1 MKKPLILVVE
11 DNELNMELITDV
23 LTLAGYDIVKAW
35 DGPEGLTVAAET
47 RPDLIL
53 MDFQLPGMDGLQVT
67 SRLKARDDTAA
78 IPVIAV
84 TSHAMKGGRDKALA
98 EGCVDYIT
106 KPIDVTT
113 LAQKIRGFLPE

>member
-23 LTLAGYDIVKAW
+23 LTLAGFEILKAW
-35 DGPEGLTVAAET
+35 DGPEGLTVAAEV

-53 MDFQLPGMDGLQVT
+53 MDLQLPGMDGIEATRQ
-67 SRLKARDDTAA
+67 LKARNETAA

-84 TSHAMKGGRDKALA
+84 TSHAMKGGRDNAMA
-98 EGCVDYIT
+98 EGCLDYIT
-106 KPIDVTT
+106 KPIDVST
-113 LAQKIRGFLPE
+113 LADRIRRHIPG